1 MKKPQ
6 TTLTLPTM
14 KKYLCAMLL
23 LIAGSQYAHAQVS
36 VSGSVQSDMLIPQED
51 KAINAVKEENFQTNT
66 YADVN
71 LMSKYVD
78 AGVRLEYLQHPLPG
92 FEREFKDWGLPNVYV
107 RGKYKWAEL
116 TLGTY
121 YEQFGSGFVL
131 RAYEERSLGVDN
143 SLLGGKLVLR
153 PVEGLTVKALAGRQ
167 RTYWDWEKTLVSGA
181 DVEVALSQW
190 IRPMR
195 ESGTVL
201 TLGGSIVNKHEDDE
215 EIPVQLAGGSYRLNV
230 PKNVMAFDVRASLNT
245 GNFNL
250 LAEYAQKGQDPEA
263 VNQYIYRKGYV
274 AMLSASYSKKGMS
287 ALLQAKRSDNMA
299 FRSQR
304 SRSSASTAA
313 YINHLPAFTQDHT
326 YALAALYPYATQA
339 DGEWAYQG
347 ELAYTFKKK
356 TALGGKYGTNVKVN
370 FSYVRDLD
378 RNNRRPVDVE
388 MGDLRG
394 TDGYGSAFW
403 KWGRRTLYQDLNV
416 TISHKFSKDFK
427 LNFMYMNQKY
437 NPIIR
442 QEVGDMIHSHI
453 FIADGKYTF
462 SPRTALRAEAQFLA
476 TKQDE
481 GNWIYGLLE
490 LSLAPRWMFT
500 VSDMYNCGETKVH
513 YYQGLV
519 TCNLGAHRLQAGFGR
534 TRAGYNCAGGVCR
547 YVPAS
552 KGFTLSYNYSF

>member
-215 EIPVQLAGGSYRLNV
+215 EIPVT
-230 PKNVMAFDVRASLNT
+230 SLDIAPT
-245 GNFNL
+245 
-250 LAEYAQKGQDPEA
+250 D
-263 VNQYIYRKGYV
+263 
-274 AMLSASYSKKGMS
+274 
-287 ALLQAKRSDNMA
+287 
-299 FRSQR
+299 
-304 SRSSASTAA
+304 STC
-313 YINHLPAFTQDHT
+313 
-326 YALAALYPYATQA
+326 
-339 DGEWAYQG
+339 
-347 ELAYTFKKK
+347 
-356 TALGGKYGTNVKVN
+356 
-370 FSYVRDLD
+370 
-378 RNNRRPVDVE
+378 
-388 MGDLRG
+388 
-394 TDGYGSAFW
+394 
-403 KWGRRTLYQDLNV
+403 RRT
-416 TISHKFSKDFK
+416 SWPS
-427 LNFMYMNQKY
+427 
-437 NPIIR
+437 
-442 QEVGDMIHSHI
+442 
-453 FIADGKYTF
+453 
-462 SPRTALRAEAQFLA
+462 
-476 TKQDE
+476 
-481 GNWIYGLLE
+481 
-490 LSLAPRWMFT
+490 
-500 VSDMYNCGETKVH
+500 
-513 YYQGLV
+513 
-519 TCNLGAHRLQAGFGR
+519 TC
-534 TRAGYNCAGGVCR
+534 
-547 YVPAS
+547 VPA
-552 KGFTLSYNYSF
+552 